1 MDLEFSA
8 EYFLLNSNCSLIFFD
23 KGLFVE
29 GIFRISGSAAQLKEL
44 QKTYAKG
51 KGDLVNTDPTINIH
65 TVSGLLK
72 NYFRDS
78 ANPLFTFENYHEF
91 LNISSVFI
99 FLFFILF
106 LFYFYFIFIFTILF
120 AHFFMIKL
128 FIILLVS
135 VNENER
141 VEYLRDKISQLP
153 TLNQEILHWLEFLIF
168 FAPFFT

>member
-8 EYFLLNSNCSLIFFD
+8 EYFFIKFNCSLIFFD

-99 FLFFILF
+99 LFILFIFYFIFILF
-106 LFYFYFIFIFTILF
+106 LFYFYFYY
-120 AHFFMIKL
+120 
-128 FIILLVS
+128 IIC
-135 VNENER
+135 
-141 VEYLRDKISQLP
+141 
-153 TLNQEILHWLEFLIF
+153 
-168 FAPFFT
+168 PFFHDQIIYHFISFSK